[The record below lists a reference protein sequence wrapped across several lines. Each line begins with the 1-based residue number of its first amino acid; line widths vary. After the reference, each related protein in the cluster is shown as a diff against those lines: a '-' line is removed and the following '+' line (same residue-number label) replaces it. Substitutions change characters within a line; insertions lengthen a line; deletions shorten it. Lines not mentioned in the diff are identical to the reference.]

1 MSDSP
6 LFMFD
11 ANMASYAIREQDKIL
26 DSGFEEIG
34 VSGVCISTI
43 TEAELRFGVCILPA
57 ATLGQTKC

>member
-1 MSDSP
+1 MP
-6 LFMFD
+6 TWLATRF
-11 ANMASYAIREQDKIL
+11 ANSDKIL

-43 TEAELRFGVCILPA
+43 TEVELRFGVCILPA